1 MVTGRRG
8 TVEKVRSEKYNSTVI
23 VKTIPIKEPLT
34 PMVKHFI
41 EVCIFI
47 IFYYFL
53 LFFSYFFLFRM
64 NYHVI

>member
-1 MVTGRRG
+1 MMVTGRRG

-47 IFYYFL
+47 IIFYYFFL
-53 LFFSYFFLFRM
+53 IFFCLG
-64 NYHVI
+64 